1 MKSKDPEKIKAIHC
15 ATLKLA
21 SDKGLS
27 GVTMSGVAKASGMA
41 TGTLYI
47 YFESKAALL
56 NHLYQTL
63 KQERDVYLQPQFVEG
78 PVKKR
83 LQLLFNESIIYRFV
97 NYEAAAFME
106 QFYYTAD
113 YDATSRALSEQIM
126 QGLWRLFEVGKQEG
140 IIKPLD
146 NRLLLTLV
154 SGFMKEIVLQC
165 KAQGTNPEA
174 GDLLSQSFDLCW
186 DALKA

>member
-1 MKSKDPEKIKAIHC
+1 MKSKDPEKIKAIHR

-21 SDKGLS
+21 TEKGLS
-27 GVTMSGVAKASGMA
+27 GITMSGVAKASGMA

-47 YFESKAALL
+47 YFDSKAALL

-63 KQERDVYLQPQFVEG
+63 KRERNMLSQPQFVEG

-83 LQLLFNESIIYRFV
+83 LQLLFNESIVYRFV
-97 NYEAAAFME
+97 HYEAAAFME

-113 YDATSRALSEQIM
+113 YDAASRAVSEQMM
-126 QGLWRLFEVGKQEG
+126 QGLRLLLDTGKQEG

-146 NRLLLTLV
+146 NTLLLTLML
-154 SGFMKEIVLQC
+154 GFMKEIVLRC
-165 KAQGTNPEA
+165 KAQGTDPEA
-174 GDLLSQSFDLCW
+174 GELLKQSFDLCW